1 MSKLFQ
7 MWLALFKMHS
17 ILERDSKGDYLQ
29 IVILENMS
37 GRIVAIDPEDERV
50 KAKVKNVLCGLTSC
64 AKKKFIWGSNKEV
77 IRINYTISIGSLI
90 IKIIINLIIFF
101 VCVCSNHE
109 CMFQVLC
116 TKWLLLYYLPCYIF

>member
-1 MSKLFQ
+1 MYKLFQ

-64 AKKKFIWGSNKEV
+64 AKKNFIWGSNKEV
-77 IRINYTISIGSLI
+77 IRINYTISIGSFI
-90 IKIIINLIIFF
+90 IKIIINLIIFC